1 MAVQMYTHILQQLG
15 IAPIALL
22 GRGGESSV
30 YALDQTRV
38 LRVYGRG
45 ASLDYL
51 LARSSFYT
59 QLAARHP
66 PFATPLVLDHG
77 VIDEYP
83 YTIEQRMHGHDFAHI
98 LPQLTGRDRE
108 HALINYLNVS
118 AQIGTIEFPELPFV
132 AAQLLVAEPLAG
144 RAGLS

>member
-1 MAVQMYTHILQQLG
+1 MAVQMHTHILQQFG
-15 IAPIALL
+15 IAPTALL

-66 PFATPLVLDHG
+66 PFATPLVLDQG
-77 VIDEYP
+77 VIDGHP
-83 YTIEQRMHGHDFAHI
+83 YTIERRYPLHNRWA
-98 LPQLTGRDRE
+98 RADR
-108 HALINYLNVS
+108 
-118 AQIGTIEFPELPFV
+118 
-132 AAQLLVAEPLAG
+132 
-144 RAGLS
+144 